1 MDVFVTGGTGGIGSA
16 VIKQLVED
24 GCQII
29 GLSRSDQSSEKLRRL
44 GASAYPG
51 DLRDP
56 STWIERA
63 TACDAVIHLGAT
75 FSPDMGKVDRI
86 AMLEMKKAARHRK
99 QPLKV
104 VYTGGIWLYPPCKAG
119 GMLSEK
125 TPFSPLPAFRFMTE
139 TIKTLST
146 GTDLALSVVHPAL
159 VCGPDF
165 GPVAEMTA
173 ALKESGRFETRAS
186 EHTSWPLVEVSD
198 LARLYALVLR
208 QTRFRMSVIG
218 SGISG
223 VSVDHLASHISAR
236 HGRPLEIVT
245 QQAPDGVDPYQDWAA
260 GYALSQSADNTHAKR
275 LLSWS
280 PEHSAVE
287 DLVISLSR

>member
-16 VIKQLVED
+16 VIKKLVED

-51 DLRDP
+51 NLRDP
-56 STWIERA
+56 STWVERA
-63 TACDAVIHLGAT
+63 TACDAVVHLGAT

-104 VYTGGIWLYPPCKAG
+104 IYTGGIWLYPPCKAG
-119 GMLSEK
+119 DMLSEK
-125 TPFSPLPAFRFMTE
+125 TPFSPLPAFRFMSE
-139 TIKTLST
+139 SIKTLST
-146 GTDLALSVVHPAL
+146 GTDLALSVIHPAL

-165 GPVAEMTA
+165 GPIAEMTA
-173 ALKESGRFETRAS
+173 ALKASGRFETRAS
-186 EHTSWPLVEVSD
+186 TDTSWPLVEVSD

-218 SGISG
+218 SGIGG

-236 HGRPLEIVT
+236 HGKPLEIIT
-245 QQAPDGVDPYQDWAA
+245 QPSPEGIDPDQDWAA